1 MLSTFRPIR
10 PLVAGRSSPIPT
22 FYYSR
27 LRSTESLLRQHV
39 TRSSYSSS
47 SSSSTQSSSNSS
59 DASTAASSRP
69 QSSAASTPN
78 QTMPEGWEDNADY
91 SQITAFSQ
99 LPHRY
104 FGTNQHIKINEDF
117 KEAMRQVLWQF
128 RAPIRYAFAYGSGVF
143 TQSSN
148 QSAASVAQSF
158 SPHPHPPE
166 AVTKWQEGGGKI
178 IDFIFGVSH
187 TEHWHSTNM
196 RQNPHHYSF
205 LKSLGSYTVSKV
217 QDSIGAGVYF
227 NPYITVNGVMIKY
240 GVVNI
245 DTICRDLSE
254 WNTLYIAGRLQK
266 PVKIL
271 RDDPRVRL
279 ANQINLMAAVR
290 TALLML
296 PENFTERQLYTTIA
310 GISYMGDPRMN
321 PRFGG
326 ENPRKVAN
334 IVDAQLPSFRQLYV
348 PLIENLPNVDFN
360 DSRVP
365 ADQGWEKE
373 AAIANALSSS
383 GKAIPADDIIG
394 GLDGFKL
401 QQDMDPKRRGNMV
414 RRLPKGFRQ
423 KLYWN
428 YQKKFQIPG
437 SAFDKVIE
445 EATDEDSMSIKR
457 REGGDF
463 ERRIGT
469 QEDIPEAV
477 GDCIKKTISW
487 PSTSQS
493 IKGILTAGPTRS
505 WKYLQEKRQK
515 SKLGKAQKEGEQEA
529 KNKEE

>member
-1 MLSTFRPIR
+1 MPITLR
-10 PLVAGRSSPIPT
+10 SLPSRSSPIATSVPI
-22 FYYSR
+22 SIS
-27 LRSTESLLRQHV
+27 RSTKTSKRLCDRFYGNSAPPSDTLLHTAVVSLHNPPINRQ
-39 TRSSYSSS
+39 
-47 SSSSTQSSSNSS
+47 
-59 DASTAASSRP
+59 
-69 QSSAASTPN
+69 
-78 QTMPEGWEDNADY
+78 
-91 SQITAFSQ
+91 
-99 LPHRY
+99 
-104 FGTNQHIKINEDF
+104 
-117 KEAMRQVLWQF
+117 QVSLN
-128 RAPIRYAFAYGSGVF
+128 PSP
-143 TQSSN
+143 
-148 QSAASVAQSF
+148 
-158 SPHPHPPE
+158 PHPHPPE

-515 SKLGKAQKEGEQEA
+515 SKLGKAQKEGEQEV
-529 KNKEE
+529 KKKEE

>member
-148 QSAASVAQSF
+148 QSAAR
-158 SPHPHPPE
+158 
-166 AVTKWQEGGGKI
+166 GGKI

-515 SKLGKAQKEGEQEA
+515 K
-529 KNKEE
+529 